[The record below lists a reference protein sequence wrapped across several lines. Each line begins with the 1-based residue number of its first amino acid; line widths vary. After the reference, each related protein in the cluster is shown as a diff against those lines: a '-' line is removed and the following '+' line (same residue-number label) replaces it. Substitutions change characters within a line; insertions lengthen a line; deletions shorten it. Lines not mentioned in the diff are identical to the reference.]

1 MHKSQPP
8 KILARAL
15 AAQSQRFQIERM
27 ELEFSNGAQRVYER
41 LLNGRHGA
49 VLVVAIEGDDLLLIR
64 EYCAGT
70 QDYQLAFCKGKVDEG
85 ETPVQAANRELKE
98 EVGFG
103 ARQMTLLKSATLAP
117 GYMTHVTHLFLAQD
131 LYGECLEG
139 DEPEPLEVVRWPLVQ
154 WPALLDEPDFTEG
167 RSIAA
172 LFLAMQAMGR
182 LG

>member
-1 MHKSQPP
+1 MNKSQPP

-15 AAQSQRFQIERM
+15 AAKSERFQIERM
-27 ELEFSNGAQRVYER
+27 DLQFSNGEQRVYER

-49 VLVVAIEGDDLLLIR
+49 VLVVAIEGEDLLLIR

-70 QDYQLAFCKGKVDEG
+70 EDYQLAFCKGKVDAG
-85 ETPVQAANRELKE
+85 EQPDEAANRELKE

-103 ARQMTLLKSATLAP
+103 ARQMSLLKTATLAP

-131 LYGECLEG
+131 LYVECLEG
-139 DEPEPLEVVRWPLVQ
+139 DEPEPLEVVRWPLAK
-154 WPALLDEPDFTEG
+154 WRDLLNEPSFTEG

-172 LFLAMQAMGR
+172 LFLAMQVVGR